1 MKNVIKKQNLVEKTT
16 RQLIRFIQDNEIEV
30 GEKLPNEA
38 ELSQQLQVSRST
50 LREAVRIL
58 ISRNVLKVRQGSGT
72 YVSEKR
78 GQSSD
83 PFGLAFIKDK
93 QKMISDLYDMRYIL
107 EPEIAALA
115 ARHATT
121 EQVERMRDLVKKIE
135 QSFDQGDQQHVQFD
149 IELHTL
155 ISQASGNEAYSY
167 IVPIISRSVSL
178 FNKSYDDLAAKNFT
192 RKIHREII
200 AGIAA
205 HDQTAARDAM
215 LVHMANNRLV
225 YRRVSGQQ

>member
-1 MKNVIKKQNLVEKTT
+1 MIKKQNLVEKTT

-115 ARHATT
+115 ARHATA
-121 EQVERMRDLVKKIE
+121 EQIERMRELVKKIE
-135 QSFDQGDQQHVQFD
+135 QSFDEGDQQHVQFD

-205 HDQTAARDAM
+205 HDQAAARDAM
-215 LVHMANNRLV
+215 LVHMSNNRLV

>member
-1 MKNVIKKQNLVEKTT
+1 MTKKQNLVEQTT
-16 RQLIRFIQDNEIEV
+16 QQLIRFIQENEIEV

-38 ELSQQLQVSRST
+38 ELAQQLQVSRST

-115 ARHATT
+115 ARHATA

-135 QSFDQGDQQHVQFD
+135 QSFDRGDHQHVQFD

>member
-1 MKNVIKKQNLVEKTT
+1 MIKKQNLVEQTT
-16 RQLIRFIQDNEIEV
+16 QQLIRFIQDNEIAV

-38 ELSQQLQVSRST
+38 ELAQQLRVSRST

-115 ARHATT
+115 ARHATA
-121 EQVERMRDLVKKIE
+121 EQIERMRELVKKIE
-135 QSFDQGDQQHVQFD
+135 QSFDEGDQQHVQFD

-155 ISQASGNEAYSY
+155 ISQASSNEAYSY

-178 FNKSYDDLAAKNFT
+178 FNKSYDDLAAKSFT

-205 HDQTAARDAM
+205 HDQAAARDAM
-215 LVHMANNRLV
+215 LVHMSNNRLV

>member
-1 MKNVIKKQNLVEKTT
+1 MIKKQNLVEKTT
-16 RQLIRFIQDNEIEV
+16 RQLIRFIQNNEIEV

>member
-1 MKNVIKKQNLVEKTT
+1 MIKKQNLVEQTT
-16 RQLIRFIQDNEIEV
+16 QQLIRFIQDNEIEV
-30 GEKLPNEA
+30 GKKLPNEA
-38 ELSQQLQVSRST
+38 ELADQLQVSRST

-83 PFGLAFIKDK
+83 PFGLAFIKNK

-115 ARHATT
+115 ARHATA
-121 EQVERMRDLVKKIE
+121 EQIERMRELVKKIE
-135 QSFDQGDQQHVQFD
+135 QSFDEGDQQHVQFD

-205 HDQTAARDAM
+205 HDQAAARDAM
-215 LVHMANNRLV
+215 LVHMSNNRLV

>member
-1 MKNVIKKQNLVEKTT
+1 MNKKQNLVEQTT
-16 RQLIRFIQDNEIEV
+16 QQLISFIQDNNIQV

-38 ELSQQLQVSRST
+38 TLSEQLQVSRST
-50 LREAVRIL
+50 LREAVSIL
-58 ISRNVLKVRQGSGT
+58 ISRNILKVRQGSGT

-115 ARHATT
+115 AKHATAD
-121 EQVERMRDLVKKIE
+121 QVGRMRELVKQIE
-135 QSFDQGDQQHVQFD
+135 QSFDSGDQRHVSLD

-205 HDQTAARDAM
+205 HDQAAAHDTM

-225 YRRVSGQQ
+225 YRRLIGYH

>member
-1 MKNVIKKQNLVEKTT
+1 MIKKQNLVEKTT
-16 RQLIRFIQDNEIEV
+16 RQLIRFIEDNEIEV

-38 ELSQQLQVSRST
+38 ELADQLQVSRST

-115 ARHATT
+115 ARHATA
-121 EQVERMRDLVKKIE
+121 EQIERMRELVKKIE
-135 QSFDQGDQQHVQFD
+135 QSFDEGDQQHVQFD

-205 HDQTAARDAM
+205 HDQAAARDAM
-215 LVHMANNRLV
+215 LVHMSNNRLV

>member
-1 MKNVIKKQNLVEKTT
+1 MIKKQNLVEQTT
-16 RQLIRFIQDNEIEV
+16 QQLIRFIQDNEIEV

-38 ELSQQLQVSRST
+38 ELADQLQVSRST

-115 ARHATT
+115 ARHATA
-121 EQVERMRDLVKKIE
+121 EQIERMRELVKKIE
-135 QSFDQGDQQHVQFD
+135 QSFDEGDQQHVQFD

-192 RKIHREII
+192 RTIHREII
-200 AGIAA
+200 AGIAT
-205 HDQTAARDAM
+205 HDQAAARDAM
-215 LVHMANNRLV
+215 LVHMSNNRLV

>member
-1 MKNVIKKQNLVEKTT
+1 MIKKQNLVEKTT

>member
-1 MKNVIKKQNLVEKTT
+1 MIKKQNLVEQTT
-16 RQLIRFIQDNEIEV
+16 QQLIRFIQDNEIEV

-38 ELSQQLQVSRST
+38 ELSQKLQVSRST

-115 ARHATT
+115 AQHATA
-121 EQVERMRDLVKKIE
+121 EQVERMRELVKQIE
-135 QSFDQGDQQHVQFD
+135 QSFDQGNQQHVQFD

-205 HDQTAARDAM
+205 HDPAAARDAM

>member
-1 MKNVIKKQNLVEKTT
+1 MIKKQNLVEQTT
-16 RQLIRFIQDNEIEV
+16 QQLIRFIQDNEIAV

-38 ELSQQLQVSRST
+38 ELAQQLRVSRST

-115 ARHATT
+115 ARHATA
-121 EQVERMRDLVKKIE
+121 EQVERMRELVKKIE
-135 QSFDQGDQQHVQFD
+135 QSFDEGDQQHVQFD

-205 HDQTAARDAM
+205 HDQAAARDAM
-215 LVHMANNRLV
+215 LVHMSNNRLV

>member
-1 MKNVIKKQNLVEKTT
+1 MIKKQNLVEKTT

-38 ELSQQLQVSRST
+38 ELSQQFQVSRST

>member
-1 MKNVIKKQNLVEKTT
+1 MIKKQNLVEKTT

-30 GEKLPNEA
+30 GEKLPNEV

>member
-16 RQLIRFIQDNEIEV
+16 RQLIRFIQDNEIKV